1 MNGYPFK
8 KPTKRQKTPPGPPIT
23 HNLTNH
29 IWLQI
34 DGPSPVAP
42 THNRVKKLYN
52 TKASVMLEK
61 HLEASTMCILGKD
74 KLKELIENYKCIYPH
89 DYNLLDGDS
98 YVLTVKE
105 ETTLNYLEHKNII
118 TYEIIF
124 TPPNYVAHL
133 TAKSKY
139 GRMGLSFLNAAKV
152 HSGFIGRLALELVN
166 LSNDRRPIT
175 IKRGDPFMHIEF
187 VTREGEPSPYM
198 GEYQF
203 QYLTDEEMQMYIPI
217 LKKLFP
223 NYDELAKIWL
233 KNKRLQ
239 P

>member
-1 MNGYPFK
+1 
-8 KPTKRQKTPPGPPIT
+8 
-23 HNLTNH
+23 
-29 IWLQI
+29 
-34 DGPSPVAP
+34 
-42 THNRVKKLYN
+42 
-52 TKASVMLEK
+52 
-61 HLEASTMCILGKD
+61 MCILGKSR
-74 KLKELIENYKCIYPH
+74 LVELIENFKCIYPF

-105 ETTLNYLEHKNII
+105 ETTLQYLEHRNILS
-118 TYEIIF
+118 YEVVF

-175 IKRGDPFMHIEF
+175 IKRGEPFMHIEF
-187 VTREGEPSPYM
+187 LTREGEPAPYM
-198 GEYQF
+198 GAYQF
-203 QYLTDEEMQMYIPI
+203 QDVTEEEKKMYLPI
-217 LKKLFP
+217 LKRVFLNF
-223 NYDELAKIWL
+223 DELAKTWFG
-233 KNKRLQ
+233 RSR

>member
-1 MNGYPFK
+1 
-8 KPTKRQKTPPGPPIT
+8 
-23 HNLTNH
+23 
-29 IWLQI
+29 
-34 DGPSPVAP
+34 
-42 THNRVKKLYN
+42 
-52 TKASVMLEK
+52 
-61 HLEASTMCILGKD
+61 MCVLGKD
-74 KLKELIENYKCIYPH
+74 RLKELIEKYKCIYPY

-105 ETTLNYLEHKNII
+105 ETTLHYLEHKNLI
-118 TYEIIF
+118 TYEIVFI
-124 TPPNYVAHL
+124 PPEYVAHL

-139 GRMGLSFLNAAKV
+139 GRTGLSFLNAAKV
-152 HSGFIGRLALELVN
+152 HSGFVGRLALELVN
-166 LSNDRRPIT
+166 LSNDRCPIT

-187 VTREGEPSPYM
+187 VTREGLPSPYT

-217 LKKLFP
+217 LKSVFK
-223 NYDELAKIWL
+223 NYDELAKAWF